1 MPRYRLRMEY
11 DGTGFC
17 GWQAQPA
24 GCGVQNHLQAAVQ
37 AFAQEEV
44 ACVAAG
50 RTDAGVHALGQVV
63 HFDLAASPPPAR
75 LRAGLN
81 FYLRAVP
88 AVVLEAERAA
98 PDFDARF
105 QARRR
110 HYRYEMV
117 LRASRLALW
126 RARAW
131 QVARPLNLAAMQEA
145 AALLVGRHDFTTF
158 RAAHCQAASPC
169 KTLRQLTVE
178 QRGERLRIT
187 AAARSFLQH
196 QMRSM
201 VGALK
206 HVGEGKWTPAR
217 LAAALQARDRALC
230 PPLAPPHGLYFVR
243 ADYASDGAADES
255 QAAEK

>member
-1 MPRYRLRMEY
+1 MPRYRLLLEY

-17 GWQAQPA
+17 GWQAQA
-24 GCGVQNHLQAAVQ
+24 EGCGVQNHLQAAIES
-37 AFAQEEV
+37 FAQERV
-44 ACVAAG
+44 VCVASG
-50 RTDAGVHALGQVV
+50 RTDAGVHALGQVA
-63 HFDLAASPPPAR
+63 HFDLQAEPEPQQ

-81 FYLRAVP
+81 FYLRAMPV
-88 AVVLEAERAA
+88 VVLEAAKAA

-117 LRASRLALW
+117 LRPTRLAL
-126 RARAW
+126 RRERAW
-131 QVARPLNLAAMQEA
+131 QVPRPLNLAAMQA
-145 AALLVGRHDFTTF
+145 AAGALVGRHDFTTF

-169 KTLRQLTVE
+169 KTLEQLTVE
-178 QRGERLRIT
+178 QEGERLFIC

-206 HVGEGKWTPAR
+206 HVGEGKWQPTQLR
-217 LAAALQARDRALC
+217 AALRAKNRALC
-230 PPLAPPHGLYFVR
+230 PPLAPPYGLYFVR
-243 ADYASDGAADES
+243 ADYGDA
-255 QAAEK
+255 K